1 MSSRRVGG
9 TDLWVEEGGKADGPL
24 LLRIPTQSIDAKSDW
39 GLPQEQTSTYDSLG
53 VKISI

>member
-53 VKISI
+53 VKIRI